1 MRSTAR
7 EIEALLISCY
17 QSFVSGL
24 RNISEMRLEQLKDL
38 DSKVLIADEF
48 VELIL
53 RNEVIRYRRLYKEN
67 TLVFKIEFF

>member
-1 MRSTAR
+1 M
-7 EIEALLISCY
+7 ISCY

>member
-1 MRSTAR
+1 M
-7 EIEALLISCY
+7 
-17 QSFVSGL
+17 

-67 TLVFKIEFF
+67 TLVFKIEFFLIKQKLI

>member
-1 MRSTAR
+1 M
-7 EIEALLISCY
+7 
-17 QSFVSGL
+17 

-67 TLVFKIEFF
+67 TLVFKIEFFFDKTEIDINVE

>member
-1 MRSTAR
+1 M
-7 EIEALLISCY
+7 
-17 QSFVSGL
+17 

>member
-1 MRSTAR
+1 MVDV
-7 EIEALLISCY
+7 SCET
-17 QSFVSGL
+17 L
-24 RNISEMRLEQLKDL
+24 EMRLEQLKDL

-67 TLVFKIEFF
+67 TLVSKIEFF